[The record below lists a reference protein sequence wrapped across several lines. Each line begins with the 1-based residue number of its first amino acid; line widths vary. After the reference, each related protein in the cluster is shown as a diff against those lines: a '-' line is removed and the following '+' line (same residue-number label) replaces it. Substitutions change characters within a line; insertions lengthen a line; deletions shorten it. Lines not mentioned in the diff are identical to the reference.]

1 VTGNLRADIEALD
14 LDAIRARV
22 DAATEGPWEASHEFA
37 AHARTDIPALLAE
50 VERLRAE
57 RDAAHE
63 HLAYH
68 LRDFRPGLDDKATG
82 DLAVDMAAYAGRL
95 KAEVDRLRAILD
107 AHPAEESAGEVRMSV
122 TREQWAT
129 AVDAA
134 EESIAG
140 DDRVTTRFPRS
151 VAFNTLG
158 DAFAALGVTVTGEE
172 ADR

>member
-1 VTGNLRADIEALD
+1 MTGNLRADIEAL
-14 LDAIRARV
+14 AASNGAWKGEKHVRV
-22 DAATEGPWEASHEFA
+22 TQ
-37 AHARTDIPALLAE
+37 RTDYGE
-50 VERLRAE
+50 VTRSAIWV
-57 RDAAHE
+57 
-63 HLAYH
+63 
-68 LRDFRPGLDDKATG
+68 DD
-82 DLAVDMAAYAGRL
+82 
-95 KAEVDRLRAILD
+95 LRAILA
-107 AHPAEESAGEVRMSV
+107 AHPVEESVGEVRMSV